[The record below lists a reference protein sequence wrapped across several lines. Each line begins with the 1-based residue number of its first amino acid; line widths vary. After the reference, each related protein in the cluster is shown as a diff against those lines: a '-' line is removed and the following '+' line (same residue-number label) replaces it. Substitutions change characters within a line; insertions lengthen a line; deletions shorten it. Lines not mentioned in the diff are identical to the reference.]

1 MSFLLSNLVQSS
13 FPSSQS
19 AGKCAAGIVECAKLN
34 IMTIEDEV
42 RRATKLLETVMQ
54 AAGLTRKDL
63 DQRLGAG
70 PGYVSQ
76 VLTGRMELKFRHI
89 LAILRALDVE
99 PSIFFQTLYPE
110 SRPTSDQVVMEEFLK
125 RFQKLGFAAS
135 PPPPPPSPVLDSQE
149 LERLIHS
156 AVRTALAERGESDSE
171 PLSAPEVDQR
181 SRGRRKVRED

>member
-1 MSFLLSNLVQSS
+1 
-13 FPSSQS
+13 
-19 AGKCAAGIVECAKLN
+19 
-34 IMTIEDEV
+34 MTIDDEV

-99 PSIFFQTLYPE
+99 PSVFFQTLYPE
-110 SRPTSDQVVMEEFLK
+110 NRPATDAVVMEEFLR
-125 RFQKLGFAAS
+125 RFQRLGFGSSAA
-135 PPPPPPSPVLDSQE
+135 PPPTSSLDPQE
-149 LERLIHS
+149 LERMIQN
-156 AVRTALAERGESDSE
+156 AVRAALAG
-171 PLSAPEVDQR
+171 LSALPPAAASPAEPGPDPEDPSPGDDKPR
-181 SRGRRKVRED
+181 SRRKPRGGKTPKT

>member
-1 MSFLLSNLVQSS
+1 
-13 FPSSQS
+13 
-19 AGKCAAGIVECAKLN
+19 
-34 IMTIEDEV
+34 MTIDDEV

-110 SRPTSDQVVMEEFLK
+110 DRPATDAVVMEEFLR
-125 RFQKLGFAAS
+125 RFQKLGFGAH
-135 PPPPPPSPVLDSQE
+135 PTPPPSPSLDPQE
-149 LERLIHS
+149 LEKMIQN
-156 AVRTALAERGESDSE
+156 AVRAALTGG
-171 PLSAPEVDQR
+171 APAASPVGATPDVPGGGGDKPP
-181 SRGRRKVRED
+181 RGRKGPRGDRKPKD